1 MVPPTRKTTV
11 RGPLLVAQSRKLFGP
26 LSLRF
31 VTSQTVPPRP
41 PTEPAPPPWA
51 PGKAATGPAGVGV
64 ETPLPLRAICAG
76 EFAALLL
83 TNKLPL
89 TEPVAVGAKFTL
101 NVVLCPAP
109 KLSGVNPLIVKPAP
123 VTLSLETF
131 TLVLPVL
138 VNVTVWLLLL
148 PTFTFPKLRL
158 VALAVS

>member
-1 MVPPTRKTTV
+1 MT
-11 RGPLLVAQSRKLFGP
+11 QSRKLLGP

-31 VTSQTVPPRP
+31 VTSQTAPPRP

-51 PGKAATGPAGVGV
+51 PGKAASGPAGVDV
-64 ETPLPLRAICAG
+64 ETPLPLRVIWAD
-76 EFAALLL
+76 EFVALLA
-83 TNKLPL
+83 TDRLPV

-109 KLSGVNPLIVKPAP
+109 KLSGVNPLVVKPAP
-123 VTLSLETF
+123 VTLSPETF

-148 PTFTFPKLRL
+148 PTFTFPKLKL
-158 VALAVS
+158 VGLAAS

>member
-1 MVPPTRKTTV
+1 
-11 RGPLLVAQSRKLFGP
+11 
-26 LSLRF
+26 
-31 VTSQTVPPRP
+31 
-41 PTEPAPPPWA
+41 
-51 PGKAATGPAGVGV
+51 VGV